1 MGVKIMDFT
10 KLNKNTFE
18 KIEWNVDTKDF
29 TFKKLSDFY
38 KYGVTTVR
46 VFGFFFTKSTEYGLQ
61 PVAIARNCFI
71 NLPKHKKDVISDM
84 LKNADCV
91 SAIKN
96 GECSLKLREYKSKYG
111 KTCYDFDFINTP
123 QVLTETPK
131 ATDAT
136 PTTETTDATETT
148 EKQPDIF

>member
-1 MGVKIMDFT
+1 MDFT

-18 KIEWNVDTKDF
+18 KIEWNVNTNGF

-38 KYGVTTVR
+38 NQGIKVVP
-46 VFGFFFTKSTEYGLQ
+46 VFGFFFTKSVEYGLQ
-61 PVAIARNCFI
+61 PVAIAKDSLI

-96 GECSLKLREYKSKYG
+96 GDCSLKLREYKSKYG

-131 ATDAT
+131 ATE
-136 PTTETTDATETT
+136 TTETTETT

>member
-1 MGVKIMDFT
+1 MDFT

-38 KYGVTTVR
+38 NMGVKTVR
-46 VFGFFFTKSTEYGLQ
+46 VFGFFFTKSEEYGLQ

-71 NLPKHKKDVISDM
+71 NLPKHKKDTISDM

-96 GECSLKLREYKSKYG
+96 GDCSLKLREYKSKYG
-111 KTCYDFDFINTP
+111 KTCYDFDFIN
-123 QVLTETPK
+123 TPK

>member
-1 MGVKIMDFT
+1 MDFT

-38 KYGVTTVR
+38 NMGVKTVR
-46 VFGFFFTKSTEYGLQ
+46 VFGFFFTKSAEYGLQ
-61 PVAIARNCFI
+61 PVAIARNCLI
-71 NLPKHKKDVISDM
+71 NLPKHKKDTISDM

-96 GECSLKLREYKSKYG
+96 GDCSLKLREYKSKYG

-123 QVLTETPK
+123 QVLSETPK
-131 ATDAT
+131 ATE
-136 PTTETTDATETT
+136 TTETTDATETT